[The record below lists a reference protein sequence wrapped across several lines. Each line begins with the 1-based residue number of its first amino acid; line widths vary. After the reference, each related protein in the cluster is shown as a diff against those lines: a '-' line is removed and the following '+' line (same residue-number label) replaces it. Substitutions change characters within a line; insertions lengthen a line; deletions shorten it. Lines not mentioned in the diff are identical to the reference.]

1 MTTTGCTTLPRAESA
16 SPAKGKSAAAYAAG
30 RASARL
36 EGLTGLRGFAVLVV
50 FLSHSANAG
59 FLPRYFGQ
67 GVGQLGVMLFFILS
81 GFLMGMLYLTKAP
94 TPQNIGHYVAAR
106 LGRVLPLFYL
116 IVAVSILATA
126 VGWPWPYPMP
136 DLAAVLRHVLL
147 ISGTRELWA
156 VPVEIQFY
164 VIFIGLWWLS
174 HRHGHLS
181 MTSLWAGFL
190 VLGVLFAAQVLAFH
204 THRMSF
210 VTVFYYTP
218 FFLTGTLISVY
229 RQQIMSL
236 RDRLAGWPLTV
247 LGLIAAVAFVAVNPN
262 FRAGTAFGVPIWAD
276 PLIWAAMVLVF
287 LCAMSGA
294 RVFRFLS
301 TPVLMFWG
309 EISYGFYLIHPIL
322 LHLAEPYASIP
333 SPAARIGIVLLLCA
347 ATSALA
353 WASLT
358 LFERPA
364 LKRAK
369 EAI

>member
-1 MTTTGCTTLPRAESA
+1 MTATGTLRPRADTA
-16 SPAKGKSAAAYAAG
+16 LPAKGHPAAAQVAG
-30 RASARL
+30 RTAARL

-94 TPQNIGHYVAAR
+94 TGPHIGKYAAAR

-116 IVAVSILATA
+116 IVALSVLATA
-126 VGWPWPYPMP
+126 LGWPWPYPMP
-136 DLAAVLRHVLL
+136 DTATVLRHVFL

-164 VIFIGLWWLS
+164 VIFGGLWWFC
-174 HRHGHLS
+174 HRRGRLS
-181 MTSLWAGFL
+181 MASLSAGFA
-190 VLGVLFAAQVLAFH
+190 VLGLLFAAQVLAFH
-204 THRMSF
+204 TDRMGF

-218 FFLTGTLISVY
+218 FFLTGTLISLY
-229 RQQIMSL
+229 REQIMRL
-236 RDRLAGWPLTV
+236 CDRLAGWPLTL
-247 LGLIAAVAFVAVNPN
+247 LGCIAAVAFVAVNPN
-262 FRAGTAFGVPIWAD
+262 FRAGTVLGVPIWAD

-294 RVFRFLS
+294 GVFRLLS
-301 TPVLMFWG
+301 TPVLLFWG

-322 LHLAEPYASIP
+322 LHLAEPYAAVS
-333 SPAARIGIVLLLCA
+333 SPAVRIAIVLALAA
-347 ATSALA
+347 ATSLLA

-364 LKRAK
+364 LQRAK
-369 EAI
+369 GTA

>member
-1 MTTTGCTTLPRAESA
+1 MTATGCNTLPGAEGA
-16 SPAKGKSAAAYAAG
+16 IPAKGSSAASYVAG
-30 RASARL
+30 RASTRL

-81 GFLMGMLYLTKAP
+81 GFLMGMLYLTK
-94 TPQNIGHYVAAR
+94 TPSKLNIGQYVATR

-116 IVAVSILATA
+116 IVLLSILATA

-136 DLAAVLRHVLL
+136 DLAAVMRHVLL
-147 ISGTRELWA
+147 ISGARELWA

-164 VIFIGLWWLS
+164 LIFIGLWWFS
-174 HRHGHLS
+174 HRHGRVS
-181 MTSLWAGFL
+181 MPSLWVGFII
-190 VLGVLFAAQVLAFH
+190 LGVLFAVQVLAFH
-204 THRMSF
+204 TDRMSF

-218 FFLTGTLISVY
+218 FFVTGTLISLY
-229 RQQIMSL
+229 RQQIMSW
-236 RDRLAGWPLTV
+236 RDRLDGWPLTV
-247 LGLIAAVAFVAVNPN
+247 LGLIAAAAFIAVNPN
-262 FRAGTAFGVPIWAD
+262 FRAGTALGVPIWAD

-294 RVFRFLS
+294 GVFRLLS

-322 LHLAEPYASIP
+322 LHLAEPYASVT
-333 SPAARIGIVLLLCA
+333 SPAARIGVVLLLCA

-369 EAI
+369 EMI

>member
-1 MTTTGCTTLPRAESA
+1 MTATGCPTPSRAQGAIAAKIPSA
-16 SPAKGKSAAAYAAG
+16 IADPAG
-30 RASARL
+30 RATTRL
-36 EGLTGLRGFAVLVV
+36 DGLTGLRGFAVLVV

-94 TPQNIGHYVAAR
+94 TGPNIGKYVAAR

-116 IVAVSILATA
+116 IVALSVLATA
-126 VGWPWPYPMP
+126 LGWPWPYPMP
-136 DLAAVLRHVLL
+136 DIAAVLRHVFL

-164 VIFIGLWWLS
+164 VIFIGLWWIS
-174 HRHGHLS
+174 HREGHIS
-181 MTSLWAGFL
+181 MTRLWMGFI

-204 THRMSF
+204 TDRMHF

-218 FFLTGTLISVY
+218 FFLTGTLISVC
-229 RQQIMSL
+229 RDQIMRL
-236 RDRLAGWPLTV
+236 RDRLDGWPLTL
-247 LGLIAAVAFVAVNPN
+247 LGLAAAAAFIAVNPN
-262 FRAGTAFGVPIWAD
+262 FRSGTVLAVPIWAD

-294 RVFRFLS
+294 GIFRLLG
-301 TPVLMFWG
+301 TPVLLFWG

-322 LHLAEPYASIP
+322 LHLAEPLASVA
-333 SPAARIGIVLLLCA
+333 PAAARVGIVLMLCM
-347 ATSALA
+347 ATSLLA
-353 WASLT
+353 WASLR

-369 EAI
+369 DMT